1 MNYEA
6 LVDRLQREL
15 GLDPQSI
22 GALTLRHGIDEACA
36 TLDCRS
42 VAELHARTCTSEADW
57 RSFVDLMVVPETWFF
72 RVPEQFDDLVR
83 QLREVEARPLRVL
96 SLPCSTGEEPYSI
109 AASLLQAG
117 WAPHSFEILG
127 VDVSGRAIEHARR
140 AQYRSSS
147 IRGSDHEPWITRS
160 GDHWQP
166 IDAVRRS
173 VRFLCAN
180 ALQPGA
186 LPSDLRF
193 HAVFCRNLLI
203 YLDEYSRSRL
213 LDLLL
218 SRLEPGGL
226 IYAGQAEALSTM
238 DARLAAAA
246 GYGPLTFERKPTQ
259 RALQAPKV
267 TPVQRRT
274 PARPLPTPMRTPD
287 LPHSL
292 TPAQMLAQAQRLA
305 DRGDLTGAREQ
316 CEACLRLCPESADAW
331 FLLGTIEIAARRLDA
346 AEAALTR
353 VNFLARDH
361 LGAIEQRAALA
372 DAQGRPSEAAQLRA
386 RWQRL
391 AAAEGTP

>member
-1 MNYEA
+1 MSYQA
-6 LVDRLQREL
+6 LIDRLQREL

-22 GALTLRHGIDEACA
+22 GALTLQHGIDEACA

-42 VAELHARTCTSEADW
+42 VAELHARTCASEADW

-83 QLREVEARPLRVL
+83 QLRGVEARPLRVL

-109 AASLLQAG
+109 AAALLQAG
-117 WAPHSFEILG
+117 WAPQSFEILG

-147 IRGSDHEPWITRS
+147 VRGLDPEPWIARN

-166 IDAVRRS
+166 IEAVRRS

-186 LPSDLRF
+186 LPAELRF
-193 HAVFCRNLLI
+193 HAVLCRNLLI
-203 YLDEYSRSRL
+203 YLDSHSRTRL
-213 LDLLL
+213 LELLL

-238 DARLAAAA
+238 DPRLRAAP
-246 GYGPLTFERKPTQ
+246 GYGPLSFDRKPIQ
-259 RALQAPKV
+259 AALQAPLM
-267 TPVQRRT
+267 TAAVQRT
-274 PARPLPTPMRTPD
+274 PAQPLTAPTRAPVAPRTD
-287 LPHSL
+287 
-292 TPAQMLAQAQRLA
+292 TPGQLLAQAQRLA
-305 DRGDLTGAREQ
+305 DRGDLAGAREQ
-316 CEACLRLCPESADAW
+316 CEACLRLSPESADAW
-331 FLLGTIEIAARRLDA
+331 FLLGTIEIAARHLDA

-372 DAQGRPSEAAQLRA
+372 EAQGRPSEAAQLRA

-391 AAAEGTP
+391 ATAEGAQ

>member
-1 MNYEA
+1 MSYEA

-36 TLDCRS
+36 ALDCRS
-42 VAELHARTCTSEADW
+42 VAELHARTCVSESDW

-72 RVPEQFDDLVR
+72 RVPGQFDDLVR
-83 QLREVEARPLRVL
+83 QLRDVEARPLRVL

-147 IRGSDHEPWITRS
+147 IRGSDPEPWITRK
-160 GDHWQP
+160 GEYWQP

-186 LPSDLRF
+186 LPSELRF

-218 SRLEPGGL
+218 SQLEPGGL
-226 IYAGQAEALSTM
+226 VYAGQAEALSTM
-238 DARLAAAA
+238 DRRLGAAP

-259 RALQAPKV
+259 RAPQAPTV
-267 TPVQRRT
+267 TPVPRRT
-274 PARPLPTPMRTPD
+274 SARPVPAPARTPVPARTD
-287 LPHSL
+287 

-372 DAQGRPSEAAQLRA
+372 EAQGRPSEAAQLRA

-391 AAAEGTP
+391 AAVEGAQ